1 MGHEIRVVNG
11 QSARFEAPANM
22 SPRRW
27 IHLVIHPSTMRHPFH
42 LPEKIRLARCSRLA
56 GVVVTLLCL
65 SLAHGVA
72 GPMLTAEGLTK
83 TLEIGADAPDFD
95 LPGVDGQRHSLK
107 DYAEA
112 KILMIVFTA
121 NHCKTAQAYEERLK
135 QIVNDY
141 LDKGV
146 RVVAIGANDPQAL
159 SLSEMV
165 YSDMGDSFAEMKIRA
180 QERSFNYAYLYDGD
194 TQATARAYGPVATPH
209 VFIFDQAR
217 KLRYVGRVDNSE
229 DTNNITQ
236 QDARAALDAL
246 LAGKPVPVEK
256 TRTFGCSIKWSEKR
270 VSAARELAEMEQEP
284 VTLERADTNTL
295 PALMKN
301 DGPKLR
307 LINVWATWCGPCLR
321 ELPDL
326 VTMNRMYRN
335 GNFEVVTLSADDPD
349 KKDKVLAALQE
360 RKVACRNYLF
370 NSRDKDA
377 LGTALDPDW
386 PGGFP
391 YSILVAPGGK
401 IIQRQMG
408 EMDVMKFKKAIAYF
422 PGR

>member
-1 MGHEIRVVNG
+1 MNLTRPLQFVGMV
-11 QSARFEAPANM
+11 AAMF
-22 SPRRW
+22 
-27 IHLVIHPSTMRHPFH
+27 
-42 LPEKIRLARCSRLA
+42 
-56 GVVVTLLCL
+56 CL
-65 SLAHGVA
+65 SLATCAA
-72 GPMLTAEGLTK
+72 GPQLTADGLTK
-83 TLEIGADAPDFD
+83 TLEIGASAPDFD
-95 LPGVDGQRHSLK
+95 LPGVDGKRHSLK
-107 DYAEA
+107 DYANA
-112 KILMIVFTA
+112 RILMIVFTA

-141 LDKGV
+141 SDKGV
-146 RVVAIGANDPQAL
+146 QVVAIGANDPQAL

-180 QERSFNYAYLYDGD
+180 QERNFNYPYLYDGD
-194 TQATARAYGPVATPH
+194 TQATARAYGPVSTPH

-229 DTNNITQ
+229 NIDHVTR
-236 QDARAALDAL
+236 QDAREALDAL

-270 VSAARELAEMEQEP
+270 ASAARELAQMEQEP
-284 VTLERADTNTL
+284 VTLELADTNTIQ
-295 PALMKN
+295 ALVKN

-335 GNFEVVTLSADDPD
+335 GDFEVITISADDPD

-370 NSRDKDA
+370 SSTDKDA
-377 LGTALDPDW
+377 LGTALDPEW

-391 YSILVAPGGK
+391 YTILVAPGGK

-408 EMDVMKFKKAIAYF
+408 EMDAMKLKKAIAYF

>member
-1 MGHEIRVVNG
+1 MRCEL
-11 QSARFEAPANM
+11 
-22 SPRRW
+22 SPPKVMNLTRP
-27 IHLVIHPSTMRHPFH
+27 LQFAGMVAAMFC
-42 LPEKIRLARCSRLA
+42 LPLATCA
-56 GVVVTLLCL
+56 
-65 SLAHGVA
+65 A
-72 GPMLTAEGLTK
+72 GPQLTADGLTK
-83 TLEIGADAPDFD
+83 TLEIGASAPDFD
-95 LPGVDGQRHSLK
+95 LPGVDGKRHSLK
-107 DYAEA
+107 DYANA
-112 KILMIVFTA
+112 RILMIVFTA

-141 LDKGV
+141 SDKGV

-165 YSDMGDSFAEMKIRA
+165 YSDIGDSFAEMKIRA
-180 QERSFNYAYLYDGD
+180 HERYFNYPYLYDGD
-194 TQATARAYGPVATPH
+194 TQATARAYGPVSTPH

-229 DTNNITQ
+229 NTNNITQ
-236 QDARAALDAL
+236 QDAREALDAL

-256 TRTFGCSIKWSEKR
+256 TRTFGCSVKWSEKR
-270 VSAARELAEMEQEP
+270 AAAARELAQMEQEP
-284 VTLERADTNTL
+284 VTLELADTNTIQ
-295 PALMKN
+295 ALVKN

-326 VTMNRMYRN
+326 VAMNRMYRN
-335 GNFEVVTLSADDPD
+335 GDFEVITISADDPA
-349 KKDKVLAALQE
+349 KKDKVFAALQE

-370 NSRDKDA
+370 SSTDKDA
-377 LGTALDPDW
+377 LGTALDPEW

-408 EMDVMKFKKAIAYF
+408 EMDAMKLKKAIAYF

>member
-1 MGHEIRVVNG
+1 L
-11 QSARFEAPANM
+11 SALCRN
-22 SPRRW
+22 
-27 IHLVIHPSTMRHPFH
+27 
-42 LPEKIRLARCSRLA
+42 LARGWLVA
-56 GVVVTLLCL
+56 GMVAALLCL
-65 SLAHGVA
+65 SLMPCAA
-72 GPMLTAEGLTK
+72 GPQLTTDGLTK
-83 TLEIGADAPDFD
+83 TLDIGADAPDFD
-95 LPGVDGQRHSLK
+95 LPGVDGKRHSLK
-107 DYAEA
+107 DYADA

-121 NHCKTAQAYEERLK
+121 NHCKTAQAYEDRLK

-141 LDKGV
+141 ADKGV

-159 SLSEMV
+159 ALSEMV
-165 YSDMGDSFAEMKIRA
+165 YSDMGDSFDEMKIRA
-180 QERSFNYAYLYDGD
+180 QERSFNYPYLYDGD
-194 TQATARAYGPVATPH
+194 TQTTARAYGPVSTPH

-229 DTNNITQ
+229 NITNVTT

-270 VSAARELAEMEQEP
+270 VSAARELAQMEQEP
-284 VTLERADTNTL
+284 VTLELADTNL
-295 PALMKN
+295 IRDLVKN

-335 GNFEVVTLSADDPD
+335 GDFEVITISGDDLD

-360 RKVACRNYLF
+360 RKVACRNFLF
-370 NSRDKDA
+370 NSADKDA
-377 LGTALDPDW
+377 LGTALDPEW

-408 EMDVMKFKKAIAYF
+408 EMDVMKLKKAIAYF

>member
-1 MGHEIRVVNG
+1 MRRQFSNG
-11 QSARFEAPANM
+11 GLAGCARL
-22 SPRRW
+22 W
-27 IHLVIHPSTMRHPFH
+27 IFAIAFAAAVHFS
-42 LPEKIRLARCSRLA
+42 LAR
-56 GVVVTLLCL
+56 G
-65 SLAHGVA
+65 HA
-72 GPMLTAEGLTK
+72 GPLLTTNGLTK
-83 TLEIGADAPDFD
+83 TLEIGASAPDFN
-95 LPGVDGQRHSLK
+95 LPGVDGKRHTLN
-107 DYAEA
+107 DYAKA

-141 LDKGV
+141 QGKGV
-146 RVVAIGANDPQAL
+146 AVVAIGANDPEAL
-159 SLSEMV
+159 SLSETV
-165 YSDMGDSFAEMKIRA
+165 YSDMGDSFDEMKIRA
-180 QERSFNYAYLYDGD
+180 QERNFNYPYLYDGD
-194 TQATARAYGPVATPH
+194 TQTVARAYGPVATPH

-217 KLRYVGRVDNSE
+217 TLRYVGRVDNSE
-229 DTNNITQ
+229 NTNAVTH

-256 TRTFGCSIKWSEKR
+256 TKTFGCSIKWSEKR
-270 VSAARELAEMEQEP
+270 ASARRELAEMEKEQ
-284 VTLERADTNTL
+284 VTLEMANVQAIK
-295 PALMKN
+295 ALIKN

-321 ELPDL
+321 ELPEF

-335 GNFEVVTLSADDPD
+335 GSFEVITISADDLD
-349 KKDKVLAALQE
+349 KKDKVLADLQE

-370 NSRDKDA
+370 NGQDKDA
-377 LGTALDPDW
+377 LAAALDPDW

-391 YSILVAPGGK
+391 FTILVAPGGQ

-408 EMDVMKFKKAIAYF
+408 EVDVMKLKKAIAYF

>member
-1 MGHEIRVVNG
+1 MNLTRPL
-11 QSARFEAPANM
+11 QF
-22 SPRRW
+22 
-27 IHLVIHPSTMRHPFH
+27 
-42 LPEKIRLARCSRLA
+42 A
-56 GVVVTLLCL
+56 GMVAAMFCL
-65 SLAHGVA
+65 SLATCAA
-72 GPMLTAEGLTK
+72 GPQLTADGLTK
-83 TLEIGADAPDFD
+83 TLEIGAAAPDFD
-95 LPGVDGQRHSLK
+95 LPGVDDKRHSLK
-107 DYAEA
+107 DYADA
-112 KILMIVFTA
+112 RILMIVFTA

-141 LDKGV
+141 SDKGV

-180 QERSFNYAYLYDGD
+180 QERDFNYPYLYDGD
-194 TQATARAYGPVATPH
+194 TQATARAYGPVSTPH
-209 VFIFDQAR
+209 AFIFDEAR

-229 DTNNITQ
+229 NTNNITK
-236 QDARAALDAL
+236 QDAREALDAL

-270 VSAARELAEMEQEP
+270 ASAARELAQMEQEP
-284 VTLERADTNTL
+284 VTLDLADTNTIQ
-295 PALMKN
+295 ALVKN

-335 GNFEVVTLSADDPD
+335 GDFEVITISADDPD

-370 NSRDKDA
+370 NSTDKDA
-377 LGTALDPDW
+377 LGTALDPEW

-391 YSILVAPGGK
+391 YTILVAPGGK

-408 EMDVMKFKKAIAYF
+408 EMDAMKLKKAIAYF